1 MKNSNLFVLINMLS
15 GMGYSLAAPLF
26 PSLGNNGE
34 LNEEILGWIISTYS
48 LASTIFTP
56 LVPYLTK
63 RFSRIKL
70 LFISTF
76 LEATCTLL
84 YGFLNYIHSYDTL
97 IIVIFSLRI
106 IHGICSSII
115 GILVYSL
122 TISLASENEL
132 QLSIGNLE
140 IGWSIGT
147 SSGPLFVSF
156 FYSFGG
162 YSLPFI
168 ILGLVLYISVFIVTR
183 INSEKLLSKEE
194 EDSESNPSFVRFI
207 IYPHIFIILLGLI
220 IVTILS
226 SYYYPCL
233 MNHLQDNY
241 LLSTSAS
248 SLFFIMPIIS
258 YIIILQFL
266 DFLTS
271 KTGIYTVIS
280 LGFLFATLFPLFLY
294 PCPPLPKK
302 IVFIITG
309 FLLNGFGSAP
319 VFTSGLVGL
328 SKNIR
333 KADPNTDELTANDI
347 ASAMNNLTLNIGE
360 FVGPII
366 GGFFTVK
373 YDFKYCCYIM
383 FLVGII
389 YSFIFIG
396 CFLINIKDELEVFLN
411 LKENEVAI
419 SESDSSREGFLDSQ
433 IMSRSLQINNE
444 NIWNFKFEVISKRR
458 NNYTIRKR
466 RYQKISDSKYNSLMY

>member
-1 MKNSNLFVLINMLS
+1 
-15 GMGYSLAAPLF
+15 
-26 PSLGNNGE
+26 
-34 LNEEILGWIISTYS
+34 
-48 LASTIFTP
+48 
-56 LVPYLTK
+56 
-63 RFSRIKL
+63 
-70 LFISTF
+70 
-76 LEATCTLL
+76 
-84 YGFLNYIHSYDTL
+84 
-97 IIVIFSLRI
+97 
-106 IHGICSSII
+106 
-115 GILVYSL
+115 
-122 TISLASENEL
+122 
-132 QLSIGNLE
+132 
-140 IGWSIGT
+140 
-147 SSGPLFVSF
+147 
-156 FYSFGG
+156 
-162 YSLPFI
+162 
-168 ILGLVLYISVFIVTR
+168 
-183 INSEKLLSKEE
+183 
-194 EDSESNPSFVRFI
+194 
-207 IYPHIFIILLGLI
+207 
-220 IVTILS
+220 
-226 SYYYPCL
+226 

-271 KTGIYTVIS
+271 KIGIYTVIS
-280 LGFLFATLFPLFLY
+280 LGFVFATLFPLFLY

-466 RYQKISDSKYNSLMY
+466 RYQKISDSKYNSVMY